1 MRKLLK
7 LRDAHWEE
15 WKKLLSHPTL
25 QRLASGAVSERST
38 YAWMEQNFRF
48 VEGLLAFQAQ
58 LLPRAPRRHRLVLA
72 TGLVDIVEDLD
83 WMAIQPIDTEAPP
96 HPARERYLAFLR
108 MLGQEPYPIGM
119 VSLWVMNRAFHDAW
133 SVAPPQAKVFID
145 LADHWMSPEF
155 QAYLH
160 DLGEVAEEALERAD
174 EGELERINAL
184 VEEIIRLE
192 WGIWDM
198 TNAFVSQYG

>member
-1 MRKLLK
+1 MKKLLD

-15 WKKLLSHPTL
+15 WRKLLGHPML
-25 QRLASGAVSERST
+25 RRMAAGEVSERAA
-38 YAWMEQNFRF
+38 YAWMEQDYRF
-48 VEGLLAFQAQ
+48 VEGLLAFQSK
-58 LLPRAPRRHRLVLA
+58 LLPRAPRLHRLVLA

-83 WMAIQPIDTEAPP
+83 WIAMQPISIEAQP

-108 MLGQEPYPIGM
+108 MLGQETYPVGA
-119 VSLWVMNRAFHDAW
+119 VSLWVMNRTFHDAW
-133 SVAPPQAKVFID
+133 NAAVPKSQIFID
-145 LADHWMSPEF
+145 LVDHWMSPEF

-160 DLGEVAEEALERAD
+160 DLGEVAEEALSRAD
-174 EGELERINAL
+174 EVEKRRIDAL
-184 VEEIIRLE
+184 TSEIIRLE

>member
-1 MRKLLK
+1 MRKLLD

-15 WKKLLSHPTL
+15 WKKLLGHPML
-25 QRLASGAVSERST
+25 RRLASGEVSERST

-48 VEGLLAFQAQ
+48 VEGLLAFQAH

-83 WMAIQPIDTEAPP
+83 WMAVQPINTEAPP

-108 MLGQEPYPIGM
+108 MLGQESYRVGV

-133 SVAPPQAKVFID
+133 NAAAPRSQIFID
-145 LADHWMSPEF
+145 MVDHWTSPEF

-160 DLGEVAEEALERAD
+160 DLGEVAEEALERTDGA
-174 EGELERINAL
+174 EKERINAL
-184 VEEIIRLE
+184 IDEIIRLE